1 MLDID
6 FAISEQLTTPKNKFN
21 PLVYIDYSI

>member
-1 MLDID
+1 MLDIAY
-6 FAISEQLTTPKNKFN
+6 AIYEQLTTPKNKFN